1 MNKRLQERLKNLN
14 AKKMRRALPTRNADV
29 LEVLLK
35 IEEARKEGK
44 KVCKILAGEPKLLK
58 ELENRDF
65 TVKDTGKVW
74 HISWE

>member
-14 AKKMRRALPTRNADV
+14 AKKMRRALPTRNADI

-35 IEEARKEGK
+35 IEEARKKGE

-74 HISWE
+74 HISW